1 MFVDILGWIAAA
13 AGAFVAV
20 PQVIRIVRA
29 STTAGV
35 SALTWQLLL
44 GVNLAWMTHGAIT
57 HHANIVVHNSIYA
70 MCTSTILILLR
81 RDRGMPLW
89 QLFGPGILLGTLI
102 VAVDVFSGPVAFAVV
117 AFLPAALSQLAQ
129 LRSLVLSPNVEGVS
143 LWWLGY
149 NVMSQAIWLTW
160 SLLAPEISVT
170 LVSSALG
177 TLMTINL
184 ILGTLRR
191 LDFVKARLSLS
202 DG

>member
-1 MFVDILGWIAAA
+1 
-13 AGAFVAV
+13 
-20 PQVIRIVRA
+20 
-29 STTAGV
+29 
-35 SALTWQLLL
+35 
-44 GVNLAWMTHGAIT
+44 
-57 HHANIVVHNSIYA
+57 
-70 MCTSTILILLR
+70 
-81 RDRGMPLW
+81 
-89 QLFGPGILLGTLI
+89 
-102 VAVDVFSGPVAFAVV
+102 VV

-177 TLMTINL
+177 ALMTINL